1 MQQRDRLRTQ
11 VNWSRVRVVTASFL
25 LVVLDRLWK
34 ALKAVAWVITVGF
47 VTMIVLIASVFFGK
61 KK

>member
-11 VNWSRVRVVTASFL
+11 VNWSRVRVVTASIL

-34 ALKAVAWVITVGF
+34 VLKAVAWVITVGF

>member
-11 VNWSRVRVVTASFL
+11 VNWSRVRVVTASIL

>member
-47 VTMIVLIASVFFGK
+47 VTMIVLIASVLFGK